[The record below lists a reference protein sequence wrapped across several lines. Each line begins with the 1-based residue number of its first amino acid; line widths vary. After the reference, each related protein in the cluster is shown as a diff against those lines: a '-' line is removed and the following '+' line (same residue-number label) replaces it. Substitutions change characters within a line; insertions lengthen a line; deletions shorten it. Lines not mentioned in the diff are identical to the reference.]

1 MIFRH
6 FFLNGELFDGCICLC
21 SFLFKALWHVL
32 ASARQESK
40 QFAQSELWFYVTK
53 SKRPTGHL
61 STSECVYILK
71 PLNHSM
77 NKASKRSSKP
87 IYQMQQLHTPRCFC
101 SSFLET
107 SAPSLA
113 MCVLEC
119 LNFLL
124 HVVGLMTRWM
134 MGDDIYPESTTFWT
148 LCTSMIWQVPSRQSY
163 PHSLIVV
170 GSCWPLPSY
179 TTGWDVT
186 GRHAENLALVP
197 VLRRF
202 SVPAPQS
209 RLNPRGK
216 GFSLLC
222 SVCCPNLEG

>member
-40 QFAQSELWFYVTK
+40 QFAQSELWLYVTK

-107 SAPSLA
+107 SAPPLWP
-113 MCVLEC
+113 CVSWNVWTSC
-119 LNFLL
+119 CMSSDWWP
-124 HVVGLMTRWM
+124 GGWWGM
-134 MGDDIYPESTTFWT
+134 IY
-148 LCTSMIWQVPSRQSY
+148 IQNRQ
-163 PHSLIVV
+163 HSGHSAPAWSGKFHPGNHIPIV
-170 GSCWPLPSY
+170 WL
-179 TTGWDVT
+179 
-186 GRHAENLALVP
+186 
-197 VLRRF
+197 
-202 SVPAPQS
+202 
-209 RLNPRGK
+209 
-216 GFSLLC
+216 
-222 SVCCPNLEG
+222 